1 MAKKAPLKAFVE
13 QWRRLGPEL
22 EKIRQRELKTISTPQ
37 ALQNLAG
44 AFEDCRLRFPPK
56 PTSGLIQ
63 QQKWFKKLA
72 LLEKEKHPQR
82 GRGLSCC

>member
-1 MAKKAPLKAFVE
+1 MKKKVPLKTFLDHW
-13 QWRRLGPEL
+13 QRLGPEL

-63 QQKWFKKLA
+63 QQKWLKKLA
-72 LLEKEKHPQR
+72 LLEKEKNSRR
-82 GRGLSCC
+82 GRG

>member
-1 MAKKAPLKAFVE
+1 MAKKAPLKTFVE
-13 QWRRLGPEL
+13 RWQRLGPDL
-22 EKIRQRELKTISTPQ
+22 EKIRKRELKAISTPQ

-72 LLEKEKHPQR
+72 LLEKEKNSRR
-82 GRGLSCC
+82 GRG

>member
-1 MAKKAPLKAFVE
+1 MKNLAPLKTFVD
-13 QWRRLGPEL
+13 QWQRLGPEL

-37 ALQNLAG
+37 TLQNLAG

-72 LLEKEKHPQR
+72 LLEKEKNSRR
-82 GRGLSCC
+82 GRG